1 MKSLTPELSVDFVSD
16 GISDSGFEDYIGFD
30 AEIEI
35 LNSSN
40 SYSHPKQSSK
50 KKLIYEFFSLLYI
63 NKKILLPSL
72 SLIIASNDFRSF
84 S

>member
-50 KKLIYEFFSLLYI
+50 KSLFMNFFPYSI
-63 NKKILLPSL
+63 SKNKY
-72 SLIIASNDFRSF
+72 FT
-84 S
+84 

>member
-50 KKLIYEFFSLLYI
+50 KLIYELFSLFHI
-63 NKKILLPSL
+63 KK
-72 SLIIASNDFRSF
+72 
-84 S
+84 

>member
-35 LNSSN
+35 LN
-40 SYSHPKQSSK
+40 
-50 KKLIYEFFSLLYI
+50 
-63 NKKILLPSL
+63 L
-72 SLIIASNDFRSF
+72 SRF
-84 S
+84 

>member
-40 SYSHPKQSSK
+40 FYSHPKQSSK
-50 KKLIYEFFSLLYI
+50 KLIYE
-63 NKKILLPSL
+63 LLPYFISKRKINTSSKDIL
-72 SLIIASNDFRSF
+72 DHRQ
-84 S
+84 